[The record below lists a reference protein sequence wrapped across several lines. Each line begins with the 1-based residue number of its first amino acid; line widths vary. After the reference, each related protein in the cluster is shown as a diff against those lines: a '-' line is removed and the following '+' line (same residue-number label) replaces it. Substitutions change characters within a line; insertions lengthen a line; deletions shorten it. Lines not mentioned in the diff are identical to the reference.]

1 MKNDFIGWFNIPP
14 QSHLMITYTT
24 GLSNCTDMMR
34 FLPHCVDVKKCPF
47 DTNPHL
53 NRNQVAVIEVL
64 WVKGTDTMSHL
75 VTHKQSSMDFIIQLD
90 WKIYGASVF
99 EQVHFK
105 KNQKGMAATPLTS
118 MNRFFS

>member
-1 MKNDFIGWFNIPP
+1 
-14 QSHLMITYTT
+14 
-24 GLSNCTDMMR
+24 MMR

-53 NRNQVAVIEVL
+53 NRNQVVVIEVL

-75 VTHKQSSMDFIIQLD
+75 VTHRQSSMDFIIQLD

-105 KNQKGMAATPLTS
+105 TNQKGIAATPLTS